1 MDAEASLPLLI
12 AAVRKGQ
19 AAAHKKAAADY
30 EQKLS
35 EWQAEAQKAKD
46 EGKEAPKKPQT
57 PVVRA
62 STYPASAGSA
72 IGPP

>member
-1 MDAEASLPLLI
+1 VKARTWAVSARSTGSLSI
-12 AAVRKGQ
+12 
-19 AAAHKKAAADY
+19 D
-30 EQKLS
+30 
-35 EWQAEAQKAKD
+35 
-46 EGKEAPKKPQT
+46 EAPKKPQT